1 MLKEY
6 RKKTTIK
13 AEQFDGSDEMI
24 KKYDISTYSMDD
36 SEWFDLYT
44 VEGAM
49 EIEKGDWIIG
59 DDGKYWII
67 PDDIFRRA
75 YEGMSE
81 DE

>member
-1 MLKEY
+1 MLHEY
-6 RKKTTIK
+6 RKKTAIK
-13 AEQFDGSDEMI
+13 AEQFDGSDEMV

-44 VEGAM
+44 VDGAM

-59 DDGKYWII
+59 DDDKYWFI
-67 PDDIFRRA
+67 PDDIFRMT
-75 YEGMSE
+75 YEEMSE